1 MKIRTRL
8 ILAVASPLV
17 MLCLLAGNA
26 IQKSWDRSNEMD
38 NIQRL
43 GRFSTT
49 VSALVHETQKE
60 RGATGGFLGSSDDSF
75 RGKLKRQQELT
86 DERRADF
93 DAFMA
98 DFNPAEFGPEFAA
111 QVETA
116 MQKLTQLDKRRSEIL
131 KRSIPAGKAISYF
144 TDMHASFLD
153 SISKSVLATSD
164 GPIAVKLNAYSAFLK
179 SKERAGIERAVMTN
193 TFARDS
199 FAPGMFEKFVSL
211 VATQESFL
219 NEFLVLA
226 TPEDKEFLTKTMKG
240 SDVDHVASVRAVAL
254 QGATAES
261 LGQDAVKW
269 FDATTGRINLL
280 KQVDD
285 YLADNLNATVTEE
298 AEAAHASLWTV
309 LLGTLALTVAV
320 AGGGFL
326 AIRSVLG
333 RVEAVKERIRDI
345 AEGEGDLTHRLDTN
359 SDEVGEL
366 CGWFNALLDKIE
378 AVFVRIASTSVA
390 LADSADQLSS
400 TAASLKSGA
409 HDSKSQ
415 STTIAAAIQE
425 MSTNMVQTASASEEM
440 SAGISG
446 VAEAAAS
453 IQASIGKIADR
464 SGESAS
470 VAQSASDRVNC
481 GNSQISELK
490 LAAEEIGEV
499 IDVIQDIA
507 EQTNLLA
514 LNATIESARAGDA
527 GKGFAVVATEVK
539 ELASQTAKATDGIR
553 ERIVAIQNCTEQ
565 TISTM
570 SDIDAVISQVR
581 EASNAIADEVSQQ
594 TEQVSEIATAMRQ
607 SSDVSQEIAAG
618 VSESAETSRVITQSV
633 SAVDGAVAT
642 TADGAELAH
651 GTSCTVSKLAAEL
664 RQQVSQFKTREHDL
678 VAC

>member
-17 MLCLLAGNA
+17 MLCLLAANA
-26 IQKSWDRSNEMD
+26 IQESWNRSVEMD

-75 RGKLKRQQELT
+75 RNKLKRQQELT

-93 DAFMA
+93 DTFMA
-98 DFNPAEFGPEFAA
+98 DFDPEEFGPKFAA

-116 MQKLTQLDKRRSEIL
+116 MQKLHQLDKKRSEIS
-131 KRSIPAGKAISYF
+131 KRSIPGGKAIFYF

-153 SISKSVLATSD
+153 SITKSVLATSD
-164 GPIAVKLNAYSAFLK
+164 GQIAVKLNAYSAFLK
-179 SKERAGIERAVMTN
+179 SKERAGVERAVMTN

-199 FAPGMFEKFVSL
+199 FAPGVFEKFVSL
-211 VATQESFL
+211 VATQDSFL

-226 TPEDKEFLTKTMKG
+226 TPEDKEFLTQTMKG
-240 SDVDHVASVRAVAL
+240 SDVDHVTSVRAVAL
-254 QGATAES
+254 QGASAES

-269 FDATTGRINLL
+269 FDAATGRINLL

-285 YLADNLNATVTEE
+285 YLADNVNATVTGE
-298 AEAAHASLWTV
+298 AEAAHASLWTI

-320 AGGGFL
+320 STGGFL

-333 RVEAVKERIRDI
+333 RVATVKERIRDI
-345 AEGEGDLTHRLDTN
+345 AEGEGDLTHRLDTS
-359 SDEVGEL
+359 SDEIGEL

-378 AVFVRIASTSVA
+378 TVFVRIASTSVA
-390 LADSADQLSS
+390 LADSAEQLSS

-409 HDSKSQ
+409 HDSKNQ
-415 STTIAAAIQE
+415 STTIAEAIQE

-446 VAEAAAS
+446 VAEATAS

-481 GNSQISELK
+481 GNSQITELK

-499 IDVIQDIA
+499 IDVIQ
-507 EQTNLLA
+507 EQRSKSWPARRQKPPTAFASGSWPFKTARNRQFRRCPTSTTSSARFVKHRARLPMKFRSRLIRFLKSRPPCNSRRTFLRKSPRVSANRPRPAVSSHRASPQWMEPWRQPLTAPNLL
-514 LNATIESARAGDA
+514 
-527 GKGFAVVATEVK
+527 
-539 ELASQTAKATDGIR
+539 
-553 ERIVAIQNCTEQ
+553 TEQ
-565 TISTM
+565 
-570 SDIDAVISQVR
+570 AARSQNWPQNS
-581 EASNAIADEVSQQ
+581 ASKFRSSRHASKTLSPADHHAKQDWQ
-594 TEQVSEIATAMRQ
+594 
-607 SSDVSQEIAAG
+607 
-618 VSESAETSRVITQSV
+618 
-633 SAVDGAVAT
+633 
-642 TADGAELAH
+642 
-651 GTSCTVSKLAAEL
+651 
-664 RQQVSQFKTREHDL
+664 
-678 VAC
+678 